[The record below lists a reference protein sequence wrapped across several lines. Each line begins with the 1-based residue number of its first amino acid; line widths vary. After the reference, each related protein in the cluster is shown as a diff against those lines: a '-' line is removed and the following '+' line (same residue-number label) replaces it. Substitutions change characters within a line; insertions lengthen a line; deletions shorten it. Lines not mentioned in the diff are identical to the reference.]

1 MLTILHKTGGF
12 SRHRIPRFL
21 WCFASDW
28 TAQSY
33 GVEIPTDPRDGIDLD
48 VLASVFS
55 SMDIKACWFMT
66 ESQNPLG
73 YSMSETN
80 KQRLAELVNHYQI
93 PMIEDDVYREL
104 GIGNP
109 SSLPAKAY
117 DKVGNILL
125 CGSFSKSLSP
135 GFRIGWVVAGER
147 ALNIQRLQHLSTL
160 SSSIPIQLGYLITSL
175 L

>member
-1 MLTILHKTGGF
+1 
-12 SRHRIPRFL
+12 
-21 WCFASDW
+21 
-28 TAQSY
+28 
-33 GVEIPTDPRDGIDLD
+33 
-48 VLASVFS
+48 
-55 SMDIKACWFMT
+55 MT

-135 GFRIGWVVAGER
+135 GFVSVGRCGR
-147 ALNIQRLQHLSTL
+147 TRLKHPTL
-160 SSSIPIQLGYLITSL
+160 TAFVHSF
-175 L
+175 